1 MEVYSIKNQGIDG
14 YFDSTFSL
22 SIAQKRVL
30 TNPHANL
37 QSNKKITTTREAKKS
52 TINGNTGKSDYPRM
66 IEIAHK
72 VGKKLQRI
80 NVNIQFEVDKELGRI
95 IIKVI
100 DPESGEV
107 VRKIP
112 PEKFMKCIE
121 FLNEMKDDLHGE
133 GIAVDAK
140 F

>member
-1 MEVYSIKNQGIDG
+1 MEVYSIKKQGIDK
-14 YFDSTFSL
+14 YFGSVSQP
-22 SIAQKRVL
+22 SVSQKQVR
-30 TNPHANL
+30 TNPPAEL
-37 QSNKKITTTREAKKS
+37 QPDKKITTNSKELKITAKND
-52 TINGNTGKSDYPRM
+52 TIKTDYPRM

-72 VGKKLQRI
+72 VGKKLQSI

-112 PEKFMKCIE
+112 PEKFMKSIE
-121 FLNEMKDDLHGE
+121 FLNEMKNELHGE
-133 GIAVDAK
+133 GIAVDVK
-140 F
+140 Y